1 MSKFTHNLKILIIDS
16 KDEIVEDEELL
27 TKIKERLADSYTHS
41 IFTPPNTQHPWVI
54 TVKWEL
60 HPLTKLQSHFMGDL
74 FSQPNYS
81 LDSVIYEHTEKTLK
95 QLEKEF
101 KMSNKIRFHI
111 SRMPGDNHSLKGQF
125 GLDA

>member
-1 MSKFTHNLKILIIDS
+1 MLKYTHNLKILIIDS
-16 KDEIVEDEELL
+16 NNDIVEDPELL
-27 TKIKERLADSYTHS
+27 SKIKEKLAEPYTHS
-41 IFTPPNTQHPWVI
+41 LFTPPNTQHPWVI
-54 TVKWEL
+54 TIKWEL
-60 HPLTKLQSHFMGDL
+60 QPLTKLQSHFMGDL

-101 KMSNKIRFHI
+101 KISNKIRFHI
-111 SRMPGDNHSLKGQF
+111 SRMPSDNHSLKGKL

>member
-1 MSKFTHNLKILIIDS
+1 MLKFTHNLKILIIDTN
-16 KDEIVEDEELL
+16 DDIVEDTELL
-27 TKIKERLADSYTHS
+27 NKIKEKLTNSYTHS

-60 HPLTKLQSHFMGDL
+60 QSLTKIQSHFMGDL
-74 FSQPNYS
+74 FSQPSYS

-101 KMSNKIRFHI
+101 KECRVILY
-111 SRMPGDNHSLKGQF
+111 P
-125 GLDA
+125 